1 MPLSPNPYAALKE
14 ASQYVRLFR
23 GKTFVVKVGG
33 DVLVEPKIRKAL
45 CEQLALLWSFSIRV
59 IVVHGGGAEL
69 DAVCASMNIP
79 VQKVAGRR
87 VTSPEV
93 LDAAKMVFA
102 GQVHMDLLAELQ
114 AAGVPAVG
122 LTGLDAGLV
131 KAHKRPPVAVVAD
144 GATEA
149 QLVDFGL
156 VGDIDAVDPHIL
168 SHLLEGGFMPVV
180 APLSGG
186 TDGAIYNTNADT
198 IAASLAAAVGAE
210 KLFFLLSVPGL
221 LQDVAKSSSL
231 IPHATLEELAALEAK
246 GIISGG
252 MRPKITAVKA
262 ALQGG
267 VPSAHLVSGT
277 APDALLAEI
286 FTNEGSGTMIIGG
299 NVGGIV
305 AAVSAVIAG

>member
-33 DVLVEPKIRKAL
+33 EVLTEPKIRRAL

-59 IVVHGGGAEL
+59 VLVHGGGAEL
-69 DAVCASMNIP
+69 DAVCQAMNIP

-131 KAHKRPPVAVVAD
+131 KAHRRPPVSVLPD
-144 GATEA
+144 GATEP

-156 VGDIDAVDPHIL
+156 VGDIDAVDPRVL
-168 SHLLEGGFMPVV
+168 SHLLEGGFMPVI

-186 TDGAIYNTNADT
+186 EDGAIYNTNADT
-198 IAASLAAAVGAE
+198 IAAGLASAVGAE

-221 LQDVAKSSSL
+221 LKDVTKTSSL
-231 IPHATLEELAALEAK
+231 IPQATLEELAGFEAQ
-246 GIISGG
+246 GVISGG
-252 MRPKITAVKA
+252 MRPKIAAVKA
-262 ALQGG
+262 AIAGG
-267 VPSAHLVSGT
+267 VSSVHLVSGL
-277 APDALLAEI
+277 APDALLAEV
-286 FTNEGSGTMIIGG
+286 FTNEGSGTMI
-299 NVGGIV
+299 VGAP
-305 AAVSAVIAG
+305 AAVAG

>member
-33 DVLVEPKIRKAL
+33 DVLAEPKLRKAF

-59 IVVHGGGAEL
+59 VVVHGGGAEL
-69 DAVCASMNIP
+69 DAVCKAMDIP

-87 VTSPEV
+87 VTSPAV

-102 GQVHMDLLAELQ
+102 GQVHLDLLAELQ
-114 AAGVPAVG
+114 ANGVPAVG

-131 KAHKRPPVAVVAD
+131 KAHRRPPVAVVPD
-144 GATEA
+144 GATEP

-156 VGDIDAVDPHIL
+156 VGDIDAVDPHVL
-168 SHLLEGGFMPVV
+168 THLLEGGFVPVV

-186 TDGAIYNTNADT
+186 DGGAIFNTNADT
-198 IAASLAAAVGAE
+198 IAASLATALKAE

-221 LQDVAKSSSL
+221 LKEVAKPSSL
-231 IPHATLEELAALEAK
+231 VPHATLAELATLEA
-246 GIISGG
+246 GGAISGG
-252 MRPKITAVKA
+252 MRPKLTAVKA

-267 VPSAHLVSGT
+267 VPSAHLVSGI

-286 FTNEGSGTMIIGG
+286 FTNEGSGTMIVPGAS
-299 NVGGIV
+299 V
-305 AAVSAVIAG
+305 AVAG

>member
-1 MPLSPNPYAALKE
+1 MPLSPNPYAALRS
-14 ASQYVRLFR
+14 ASRYVRLFR

-33 DVLVEPKIRKAL
+33 EVLAEPKLRKAL

-59 IVVHGGGAEL
+59 VVVHGGGAEL
-69 DAVCASMNIP
+69 DAVCEAMHIP

-131 KAHKRPPVAVVAD
+131 KATRRPPMAVVPD
-144 GATEA
+144 GATEPE
-149 QLVDFGL
+149 LVDFGL
-156 VGDIDAVDPHIL
+156 VGDIEAVDPGVL

-186 TDGAIYNTNADT
+186 EDGAIYNTNADT
-198 IAASLAAAVGAE
+198 IAASLAVALKAE

-221 LQDVAKSSSL
+221 LKDVARPSSL
-231 IPHATLEELAALEAK
+231 IPHATLAELAGYEAK
-246 GIISGG
+246 GIVSGG
-252 MRPKITAVKA
+252 MRPKAAALKA
-262 ALQGG
+262 ALAGG
-267 VPSAHLVSGT
+267 VPSAHLVSGV
-277 APDALLAEI
+277 APDALLGEV
-286 FTNEGSGTMIIGG
+286 FTNEGSGTMVVPGLPEP
-299 NVGGIV
+299 
-305 AAVSAVIAG
+305 APAGVQP

>member
-33 DVLVEPKIRKAL
+33 EVLTEPKIRKAL

-59 IVVHGGGAEL
+59 VVVHGGGAEL
-69 DAVCASMNIP
+69 DAVCKSMNIP

-131 KAHKRPPVAVVAD
+131 KAHKRPPVSVVAD

-156 VGDIDAVDPHIL
+156 VGDIDAVDPHVL
-168 SHLLEGGFMPVV
+168 SHLLEGGFVPVV

-186 TDGAIYNTNADT
+186 EGGAIYNTNADT
-198 IAASLAAAVGAE
+198 IAASLASALGAE

-221 LQDVAKSSSL
+221 LKDVSKSSSL
-231 IPHATLEELAALEAK
+231 IPHATLEELAGFEAK
-246 GIISGG
+246 GVITGG
-252 MRPKITAVKA
+252 MRPKIAAVKA
-262 ALQGG
+262 AIEGG
-267 VPSAHLVSGT
+267 VQSVHLVSGL

-286 FTNEGSGTMIIGG
+286 FTNEGSGTMI
-299 NVGGIV
+299 VGGAP
-305 AAVSAVIAG
+305 AALAVTAGGHS

>member
-33 DVLVEPKIRKAL
+33 EVLSEGKIRKAL
-45 CEQLALLWSFSIRV
+45 CEQIALLWSFSIRV
-59 IVVHGGGAEL
+59 VVVHGGGAEL
-69 DAVCASMNIP
+69 DAVCEAMAIP
-79 VQKVAGRR
+79 VEKVAGRR

-114 AAGVPAVG
+114 GAGVPAVG

-131 KAHKRPPVAVVAD
+131 KAHRRPPVAVVPD
-144 GATEA
+144 GATEP

-156 VGDIDAVDPHIL
+156 VGDIDAVDPHVL
-168 SHLLEGGFMPVV
+168 SHLLEGGFVPVV

-186 TDGAIYNTNADT
+186 EDGAIFNTNADT
-198 IAASLAAAVGAE
+198 IAAGLAAALGAE

-221 LQDVAKSSSL
+221 LKDVAKASSL
-231 IPHATLEELAALEAK
+231 IPHATLEDISAFEAK
-246 GIISGG
+246 GAISGG
-252 MRPKITAVKA
+252 MRPKIAAVRA

-267 VPSAHLVSGT
+267 VASAHLVSGL

-286 FTNEGSGTMIIGG
+286 FTNEGSGTMVVSGAA
-299 NVGGIV
+299 
-305 AAVSAVIAG
+305 AAVAG

>member
-33 DVLVEPKIRKAL
+33 ELLTEPKIRKAL

-59 IVVHGGGAEL
+59 VVVQGGGSKL
-69 DAVCASMNIP
+69 DAVCEAMHIP
-79 VQKVAGRR
+79 IQKVAGRR

-102 GQVHMDLLAELQ
+102 GQVHMDLLSELQ

-131 KAHKRPPVAVVAD
+131 KAHRRPPVAVVPD
-144 GATEA
+144 GATEP

-156 VGDIDAVDPHIL
+156 VGDIDTVDPHVL
-168 SHLLEGGFMPVV
+168 SHLLEGGFVPVV

-186 TDGAIYNTNADT
+186 EDGTIYNTNADT
-198 IAASLAAAVGAE
+198 IAASLASAIGAE

-221 LQDVAKSSSL
+221 LKDVTKTSSL
-231 IPHATLEELAALEAK
+231 IPHATLEELAGFETQ
-246 GIISGG
+246 GVISGG
-252 MRPKITAVKA
+252 MRPKVAAVKA
-262 ALQGG
+262 AIDGG
-267 VPSAHLVSGT
+267 VPSVHLVSGL
-277 APDALLAEI
+277 APDALLAEV
-286 FTNEGSGTMIIGG
+286 FTNEGSGTMIVSTIP
-299 NVGGIV
+299 V
-305 AAVSAVIAG
+305 AVAG

>member
-33 DVLVEPKIRKAL
+33 EVLTEPKTRKAL

-59 IVVHGGGAEL
+59 VLVHGGGSEL
-69 DAVCASMNIP
+69 DAVCKAMNIP

-131 KAHKRPPVAVVAD
+131 KAHRRPPVSVVPD
-144 GATEA
+144 GATEPR
-149 QLVDFGL
+149 LVDFGL
-156 VGDIDAVDPHIL
+156 VGDIDAVDPHVL
-168 SHLLEGGFMPVV
+168 NHLLEGGFMPVV

-186 TDGAIYNTNADT
+186 EDGTIYNTNADT
-198 IAASLAAAVGAE
+198 IAASLASAIGAE
-210 KLFFLLSVPGL
+210 KLFILLSVPGL
-221 LQDVAKSSSL
+221 LKDVTKTSSL
-231 IPHATLEELAALEAK
+231 IPHATLEELAGFEAK

-262 ALQGG
+262 AIEGG
-267 VPSAHLVSGT
+267 VQSVHLVSGL
-277 APDALLAEI
+277 APDALLAEV
-286 FTNEGSGTMIIGG
+286 FTNEGSGTMI
-299 NVGGIV
+299 
-305 AAVSAVIAG
+305 VSAVPAAVVG

>member
-33 DVLVEPKIRKAL
+33 EVLTEPKVRKAL

-59 IVVHGGGAEL
+59 VVVHGGGAEL
-69 DAVCASMNIP
+69 DAICKAMSIP
-79 VQKVAGRR
+79 VRKVAGRR

-102 GQVHMDLLAELQ
+102 GQVQMDLLAELQ

-122 LTGLDAGLV
+122 LSGLDAGLV
-131 KAHKRPPVAVVAD
+131 KAHRRPPVAVVPD
-144 GATEA
+144 GATEP

-156 VGDIDAVDPHIL
+156 VGDIDAVDPGVL

-186 TDGAIYNTNADT
+186 EDGAIYNTNADT
-198 IAASLAAAVGAE
+198 IAASLASALGAE

-221 LQDVAKSSSL
+221 LKDVTKTSSL
-231 IPHATLEELAALEAK
+231 IPHATL
-246 GIISGG
+246 
-252 MRPKITAVKA
+252 
-262 ALQGG
+262 
-267 VPSAHLVSGT
+267 
-277 APDALLAEI
+277 
-286 FTNEGSGTMIIGG
+286 
-299 NVGGIV
+299 
-305 AAVSAVIAG
+305 

>member
-33 DVLVEPKIRKAL
+33 EVLTEPKIRKAL
-45 CEQLALLWSFSIRV
+45 CEQIALLWSFSIRV
-59 IVVHGGGAEL
+59 VVVHGGGAEL
-69 DAVCASMNIP
+69 DVVCEAMNIP

-114 AAGVPAVG
+114 ANGVPAVG

-131 KAHKRPPVAVVAD
+131 KAHKRPPVAVVPD
-144 GATEA
+144 GATEP

-156 VGDIDAVDPHIL
+156 VGDIDSVNPQVI
-168 SHLLEGGFMPVV
+168 SHLLEGGYMPVV

-186 TDGAIYNTNADT
+186 QDGAIYNTNADT
-198 IAASLAAAVGAE
+198 MAASLASALSAE

-221 LQDVAKSSSL
+221 LKEVTKASSL
-231 IPHATLEELAALEAK
+231 IPHATLDELAAFEAK

-252 MRPKITAVKA
+252 MRPKVAAVKA

-267 VPSAHLVSGT
+267 VPSVHLVSGL

-286 FTNEGSGTMIIGG
+286 FTNEGSGTMI
-299 NVGGIV
+299 V
-305 AAVSAVIAG
+305 AGTGAA

>member
-14 ASQYVRLFR
+14 ASLYVRLFR

-33 DVLVEPKIRKAL
+33 DVLAEPKLRRAL
-45 CEQLALLWSFSIRV
+45 CEQIALLWSFSIKV
-59 IVVHGGGAEL
+59 VVVHGGGAEL
-69 DAVCASMNIP
+69 DAVCVAMNIP

-131 KAHKRPPVAVVAD
+131 KAHKRPPMAMVPD
-144 GATEA
+144 GATES

-156 VGDIDAVDPHIL
+156 VGDIDTVNPHVL
-168 SHLLEGGFMPVV
+168 NHLLEGGFVPVV

-186 TDGAIYNTNADT
+186 EDGAIYNTNADT
-198 IAASLAAAVGAE
+198 IAASLASALGAE

-221 LQDVAKSSSL
+221 LKDTTQASSL
-231 IPHATLEELAALEAK
+231 IPHATLEELATFEAK

-252 MRPKITAVKA
+252 MRPKVAAVRTA
-262 ALQGG
+262 LLGG
-267 VPSAHLVSGT
+267 VPSIHLVSGT
-277 APDALLAEI
+277 LPDALLAEV
-286 FTNEGSGTMIIGG
+286 FTNEGSGTMIVAGAPASPA
-299 NVGGIV
+299 VGV
-305 AAVSAVIAG
+305 AG

>member
-33 DVLVEPKIRKAL
+33 EVLAEPKLRKAL

-59 IVVHGGGAEL
+59 VVVHGGGAEL
-69 DAVCASMNIP
+69 DAVCEAMHIP

-131 KAHKRPPVAVVAD
+131 KATKRPPVSVVPD
-144 GATEA
+144 GATEPE
-149 QLVDFGL
+149 LVDYGL
-156 VGDIDAVDPHIL
+156 VGDIEAVDPSVL
-168 SHLLEGGFMPVV
+168 SHLLEGGFLPVV

-186 TDGAIYNTNADT
+186 EDGAIYNTNADT
-198 IAASLAAAVGAE
+198 IAASLAVALKAE

-221 LQDVAKSSSL
+221 LKDVSRPSSL
-231 IPHATLEELAALEAK
+231 IPHATLAELAGYEAK
-246 GIISGG
+246 GIVSGG
-252 MRPKITAVKA
+252 MRPKATAVRT
-262 ALQGG
+262 ALAGG
-267 VPSAHLVSGT
+267 VPSAHLVSGV
-277 APDALLAEI
+277 APDALLAEV
-286 FTNEGSGTMIIGG
+286 FTNEGSGTMIVNG
-299 NVGGIV
+299 VMEP
-305 AAVSAVIAG
+305 APTPAGVQP

>member
-33 DVLVEPKIRKAL
+33 EVLTEPKIRKAL

-59 IVVHGGGAEL
+59 VVVHGGGTKL
-69 DAVCASMNIP
+69 DAVCEAMHIP
-79 VQKVAGRR
+79 IQKVAGRR

-93 LDAAKMVFA
+93 LEAAKMVFA
-102 GQVHMDLLAELQ
+102 GQVHMDLLSELQ

-131 KAHKRPPVAVVAD
+131 KAHRRPPVAVVPD
-144 GATEA
+144 GATEP

-156 VGDIDAVDPHIL
+156 VGDIDAVDPHVL
-168 SHLLEGGFMPVV
+168 SHLLEGGFVPVV

-186 TDGAIYNTNADT
+186 EDGTIYNTNADT
-198 IAASLAAAVGAE
+198 IAASLASAIGAE

-221 LQDVAKSSSL
+221 LKDVTKTSSL
-231 IPHATLEELAALEAK
+231 IPHATLEELAGFEAQ
-246 GIISGG
+246 GVISGG
-252 MRPKITAVKA
+252 MRPKVAAVKA
-262 ALQGG
+262 AIAGG
-267 VPSAHLVSGT
+267 VPSVHLVSGL
-277 APDALLAEI
+277 APDALLAEV
-286 FTNEGSGTMIIGG
+286 FTNEGSGTMI
-299 NVGGIV
+299 VSTV
-305 AAVSAVIAG
+305 PAAVAG

>member
-1 MPLSPNPYAALKE
+1 MMPLSPNPYAALKE

-33 DVLVEPKIRKAL
+33 EVLTEPKIRKAL

-59 IVVHGGGAEL
+59 VLVHGGGSEL
-69 DAVCASMNIP
+69 DAVCKAMNIP

-131 KAHKRPPVAVVAD
+131 KAHRRLPISVVPD
-144 GATEA
+144 GATEP

-156 VGDIDAVDPHIL
+156 VGDIDAVDPHVL

-186 TDGAIYNTNADT
+186 EDGTIYNTNADT
-198 IAASLAAAVGAE
+198 IAASLASAIGAE
-210 KLFFLLSVPGL
+210 KLFILLSVPGL
-221 LQDVAKSSSL
+221 LKDVTKTSSL
-231 IPHATLEELAALEAK
+231 IPHATLEELAGFEAQ
-246 GIISGG
+246 GVISGG
-252 MRPKITAVKA
+252 MRPKIAAVKA
-262 ALQGG
+262 AIEGG
-267 VPSAHLVSGT
+267 VQSVHLVSGL
-277 APDALLAEI
+277 APDALLAEV
-286 FTNEGSGTMIIGG
+286 FTNEGSGTMI
-299 NVGGIV
+299 VGTIPAVV
-305 AAVSAVIAG
+305 AG

>member
-33 DVLVEPKIRKAL
+33 EVLTEPKIRKAL

-59 IVVHGGGAEL
+59 VLVHGGGSEL
-69 DAVCASMNIP
+69 DAVCKAMNIP

-102 GQVHMDLLAELQ
+102 GRVHMDLLAELQ

-131 KAHKRPPVAVVAD
+131 KAHRRPPVSVVPD
-144 GATEA
+144 GATEP

-156 VGDIDAVDPHIL
+156 VGDIDAVDPHVL

-186 TDGAIYNTNADT
+186 EDGTIYNTNADT
-198 IAASLAAAVGAE
+198 IAASLASAIGAE
-210 KLFFLLSVPGL
+210 KLFILLSVPGL
-221 LQDVAKSSSL
+221 LKDVTKTSSL
-231 IPHATLEELAALEAK
+231 IPHATLEELTGFEAQ
-246 GIISGG
+246 GVISGG
-252 MRPKITAVKA
+252 MRPKIAAVKA
-262 ALQGG
+262 AIEGG
-267 VPSAHLVSGT
+267 VQSVHLVSGL
-277 APDALLAEI
+277 APDALLAEV
-286 FTNEGSGTMIIGG
+286 FTNEGSGTMI
-299 NVGGIV
+299 
-305 AAVSAVIAG
+305 VSAVPAVVAG

>member
-14 ASQYVRLFR
+14 ASRYVRLFR

-33 DVLVEPKIRKAL
+33 EVIAEPKIRKAL
-45 CEQLALLWSFSIRV
+45 CEQIALLWSFSIKV
-59 IVVHGGGAEL
+59 VVVHGGGAEL
-69 DAVCASMNIP
+69 DAVCEALHIP

-102 GQVHMDLLAELQ
+102 GQVHLDLLAELQ

-131 KAHKRPPVAVVAD
+131 KATRRPPVSVVAD
-144 GATEA
+144 GATEP

-156 VGDIDAVDPHIL
+156 VGDVAAVDPGVL
-168 SHLLEGGFMPVV
+168 SHLLEGGFLPVV

-186 TDGAIYNTNADT
+186 EDGAIYNTNADT
-198 IAASLAAAVGAE
+198 IAASLAVALKAE

-221 LQDVAKSSSL
+221 LKDVAKPSSL
-231 IPHATLEELAALEAK
+231 IPHATLAELSGYEAQ
-246 GIISGG
+246 GLVRGG
-252 MRPKITAVKA
+252 MRPKA
-262 ALQGG
+262 ASVRSALAGG
-267 VPSAHLVSGT
+267 VPSAHLVSGV
-277 APDALLAEI
+277 AQDALLAEV
-286 FTNEGSGTMIIGG
+286 FTNEGSGTMIVTGAMDQAPAPAGG
-299 NVGGIV
+299 QP
-305 AAVSAVIAG
+305 

>member
-33 DVLVEPKIRKAL
+33 EVLSEPKIRKAL

-59 IVVHGGGAEL
+59 VLVHGGGAEL
-69 DAVCASMNIP
+69 DAVCTAMGIP
-79 VQKVAGRR
+79 IQKVAGRR
-87 VTSPEV
+87 VTSPEI

-122 LTGLDAGLV
+122 LTGVDAGLV
-131 KAHKRPPVAVVAD
+131 KAHKRPPVAVIPD
-144 GATEA
+144 GATEP

-156 VGDIDAVDPHIL
+156 VGDIDSVDPQVL
-168 SHLLEGGFMPVV
+168 SHLLDGGFVPVV

-186 TDGAIYNTNADT
+186 GDGAIYNTNADT
-198 IAASLAAAVGAE
+198 IAASLAAALGAE

-221 LQDVAKSSSL
+221 LKDVSRSSSL
-231 IPHATLEELAALEAK
+231 IPQATLDELATYEAK
-246 GIISGG
+246 GVISGG
-252 MRPKITAVKA
+252 MRPKIAAVKTA
-262 ALQGG
+262 IEGG
-267 VPSAHLVSGT
+267 VANVHLVSGL
-277 APDALLAEI
+277 APDALLAEV
-286 FTNEGSGTMIIGG
+286 FTNEGSGTMI
-299 NVGGIV
+299 VGTAP
-305 AAVSAVIAG
+305 AAVAG

>member
-14 ASQYVRLFR
+14 ASRYVRLFR

-33 DVLVEPKIRKAL
+33 EVLTEPKIRKAL

-59 IVVHGGGAEL
+59 VVVHGGGSEL
-69 DAVCASMNIP
+69 DSVCKAMQIP

-93 LDAAKMVFA
+93 LNAAKMVFA

-122 LTGLDAGLV
+122 LTGVDAGLV
-131 KAHKRPPVAVVAD
+131 KAHKRPPVSVLPD
-144 GATEA
+144 GASEP

-156 VGDIDAVDPHIL
+156 VGDIDAVDPRVL

-180 APLSGG
+180 ASLTGG
-186 TDGAIYNTNADT
+186 EGGAIYNTNADT
-198 IAASLAAAVGAE
+198 IAASLAAALEAE

-221 LQDVAKSSSL
+221 LMDVTKSSSL
-231 IPHATLEELAALEAK
+231 IPHTTLEELADLEAK
-246 GIISGG
+246 GVISGG
-252 MRPKITAVKA
+252 MRPKIAAVKS

-267 VPSAHLVSGT
+267 LHNAHLVSGLV
-277 APDALLAEI
+277 PDALLAEV
-286 FTNEGSGTMIIGG
+286 FTNEGSGTMIVSGAP
-299 NVGGIV
+299 
-305 AAVSAVIAG
+305 AAVTE

>member
-14 ASQYVRLFR
+14 ASRYVRLFR

-33 DVLVEPKIRKAL
+33 EVLAEPKLRKAL

-59 IVVHGGGAEL
+59 VVVHGGGAEL
-69 DAVCASMNIP
+69 DAVCEAMHIP

-87 VTSPEV
+87 VTSPAV

-131 KAHKRPPVAVVAD
+131 KATKRPPMSVVPD
-144 GATEA
+144 GATEPE
-149 QLVDFGL
+149 LVDFGL
-156 VGDIDAVDPHIL
+156 VGDIEAVDPGVL
-168 SHLLEGGFMPVV
+168 SHLLEGGFLPVV

-186 TDGAIYNTNADT
+186 EDGAIYNTNADT
-198 IAASLAAAVGAE
+198 IAASLAMALKAE

-221 LQDVAKSSSL
+221 LKDVARPSSL
-231 IPHATLEELAALEAK
+231 IPHATLAELAGYEAK
-246 GIISGG
+246 GIVSGG
-252 MRPKITAVKA
+252 MRPKAAALKA
-262 ALQGG
+262 ALAGG
-267 VPSAHLVSGT
+267 VPSAHLVSGV
-277 APDALLAEI
+277 APDALLGEV
-286 FTNEGSGTMIIGG
+286 FTNEGSGTMVVPGLPEPAPAE
-299 NVGGIV
+299 VQP
-305 AAVSAVIAG
+305 

>member
-33 DVLVEPKIRKAL
+33 DVLEEPKIRKAF

-59 IVVHGGGAEL
+59 VVVHGGGAEL
-69 DAVCASMNIP
+69 DAVCEAMHIP
-79 VQKVAGRR
+79 VEKVAGRR

-114 AAGVPAVG
+114 AQGVPAVG

-131 KAHKRPPVAVVAD
+131 KAHRRPPVSVVPD
-144 GATEA
+144 GATEP

-156 VGDIDAVDPHIL
+156 VGDIDAVDPHVL
-168 SHLLEGGFMPVV
+168 SHLLEGGFVPVV
-180 APLSGG
+180 APLTGG
-186 TDGAIYNTNADT
+186 EGGAIFNTNADT
-198 IAASLAAAVGAE
+198 IAAGVASALKAE

-221 LQDVAKSSSL
+221 LKDVTQRSSL
-231 IPHATLEELAALEAK
+231 VPHATLEELDAFEATGAVK
-246 GIISGG
+246 GG
-252 MRPKITAVKA
+252 MRPKLAAVRA

-277 APDALLAEI
+277 SPDALLAEV
-286 FTNEGSGTMIIGG
+286 FTNEGSGTMI
-299 NVGGIV
+299 V
-305 AAVSAVIAG
+305 AGAAAPSGTSA